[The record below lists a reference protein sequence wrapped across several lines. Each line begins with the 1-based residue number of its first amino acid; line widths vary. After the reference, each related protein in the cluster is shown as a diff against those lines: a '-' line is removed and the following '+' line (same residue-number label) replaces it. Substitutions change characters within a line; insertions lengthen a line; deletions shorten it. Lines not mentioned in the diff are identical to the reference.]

1 MDTNKLLKIV
11 AALTVVSTASL
22 MTLIAIMLYVVS
34 LFGG

>member
-1 MDTNKLLKIV
+1 MDTKKLLKLI

-22 MTLIAIMLYVVS
+22 MTLIAIMIYAVN